1 MEDPKL
7 IIVSNRL
14 PVRVQIKDEEWKYH
28 ESEGGLATG
37 LGSIYQEGNN
47 IWVGWPGAIIEN
59 EKIRNIIARD
69 FERKNLK
76 AVMLTAEEV
85 DRFYE
90 GFSNET
96 LWPLFHYFPTYA
108 SYAPEDWEAY
118 KTANQKFADAVLE
131 IANTGDTIWIHDY
144 QLLLVPQLIRDK
156 KSDVNIGFFQHIP
169 FPSFEVFRLIPWRE
183 QLLKGVLG
191 ADLIGFHTYDDAR
204 HFISAATRILNI
216 QSMANELLIE
226 DRTVL
231 IDAFPMG
238 IDYEKYRNNVFE
250 DKTRKN
256 ERKLA
261 QLIADRKLMIS
272 IDRLDYSKGI
282 LQRLHAYNLFL
293 KKHPE
298 SWEHIVFFQLVVP
311 SRDKVPQYAT
321 LREEIN
327 RLVSDIN
334 ARYGTLTW
342 QPISYFYR
350 SFPMEML
357 SALYSS
363 ADIALVAP
371 LRDGMNLVSKE
382 YIASKVNRRGVLI
395 LSEMAGASKE
405 LYEAIIVN
413 PNNREEMADAI
424 RDAISMP
431 EAEQE
436 RRMEIM
442 QQTVAK
448 FNVRHWIKNFMER
461 LKEIK
466 IKQQQLST
474 RVISPHRRQ
483 SMAAQYKAAATR
495 LIFLDYDG
503 TLVPFNPDPLRARP
517 DAELLELLRNI
528 YSDPA
533 NRLVL
538 ISGRKKETLEEWMGE
553 LPIDIIAE
561 HGAWLKKAN
570 DGWQIAEDL
579 NNEWKSEF
587 LPQLQQFEM
596 RTPGSFIEDKSYSLA
611 WHYRKVDEGFGE
623 LRAKELI
630 GNLKYAVVD
639 MGLQLLEGNKVIEI
653 KSANVNKGK
662 AAKEWLKEYPA
673 SFTLAI
679 GDDYT
684 DEDTFKAMPENAY
697 TIKVGQGMSVAT
709 YYLKNPQEVRVLLQ
723 ELYTTDIGTNITG
736 ESKESPV
743 IKS

>member
-14 PVRVQIKDEEWKYH
+14 PVRIQIKDEEVKY
-28 ESEGGLATG
+28 ESSEGGLATG

-47 IWVGWPGAIIEN
+47 VWVGWPGATIESD
-59 EKIRNIIARD
+59 KIRERVARD
-69 FERKNLK
+69 FEQKNLK
-76 AVMLTAEEV
+76 AVMLTQEEV
-85 DRFYE
+85 DHFYE

-108 SYAPEDWEAY
+108 NYVREDWEAY
-118 KTANQKFADAVLE
+118 QSANLKFAEAVLE
-131 IANTGDTIWIHDY
+131 IANPGDTIWIHDY
-144 QLLLVPQLIRDK
+144 QLFLVPRLIRDK
-156 KSDVNIGFFQHIP
+156 RPDVSIGFFQHIP

-183 QLLKGVLG
+183 QLLEGVLG
-191 ADLIGFHTYDDAR
+191 ADLIGFHTYDDVR
-204 HFISAATRILNI
+204 HFISAASRILNI
-216 QSMANELLIE
+216 QSIANELVVE

-250 DKTRKN
+250 EKTRRN
-256 ERKLA
+256 ERKLG
-261 QLIADRKLMIS
+261 QLIADRKLMLS

-293 KKHPE
+293 KTYPE
-298 SWEHIVFFQLVVP
+298 YRERIVFFQLVVP
-311 SRDKVPQYAT
+311 SRDKVPQYAS

-350 SFPMEML
+350 SFPIEML

-405 LYEAIIVN
+405 LYEAIIIN
-413 PNNREEMADAI
+413 PNNRQEMAEAI
-424 RDAISMP
+424 KEAISMP
-431 EAEQE
+431 ETEQE
-436 RRMEIM
+436 RRIAIM
-442 QQTVAK
+442 QETVSK
-448 FNVRHWIKNFMER
+448 FNVHHWVKNFMER

-466 IKQQQLST
+466 TKQEHLST
-474 RVISPHRRQ
+474 RIISQLRGQ
-483 SMAAQYKAAATR
+483 SIARQYKSAAKR

-503 TLVPFNPDPLRARP
+503 TLVSFNPDPLRVKP
-517 DAELLELLRNI
+517 DTELLELLKRL
-528 YSDPA
+528 YEDPV
-533 NRLVL
+533 NRLVI
-538 ISGRKKETLEEWMGE
+538 ISGRKKDTLEAWMGN

-561 HGAWLKKAN
+561 HGAWIKKAHE
-570 DGWQIAEDL
+570 GWNIAADL
-579 NNEWKSEF
+579 NNEWKNEF

-611 WHYRKVDEGFGE
+611 WHYRKVDEAFGE

-639 MGLQLLEGNKVIEI
+639 MGLQLLEGNKVVEI

-673 SFTLAI
+673 SFVLAI

-684 DEDTFKAMPENAY
+684 DEDTFKAMPDNAY
-697 TIKVGQGMSVAT
+697 TIKVGPGMSVAT
-709 YYLKNPQEVRVLLQ
+709 YYLKNPAEVRSFLKMLL
-723 ELYTTDIGTNITG
+723 E
-736 ESKESPV
+736 KEDALLLPERNGHSRL
-743 IKS
+743 